1 MNIFKN
7 IYLHFKYNRI
17 LKRVYKDENIL
28 DNMGDLF
35 NSKIHVD
42 WVGRIYTVIN
52 PNLDKDK
59 QIYEILDGGMDNREF
74 IQHWVMERFIAMDHF
89 IKANNLFDLLV
100 YDIKQLDDYGNFLL
114 VLEPITLKDCM
125 SAIKKIGIFLIIL
138 ITVFILY
145 ELAFETP

>member
-59 QIYEILDGGMDNREF
+59 QIYEILDGGIDNKEF

-114 VLEPITLKDCM
+114 ALEPITLKDCI

-138 ITVFILY
+138 ITAFIL
-145 ELAFETP
+145 

>member
-138 ITVFILY
+138 ITAFIL
-145 ELAFETP
+145 LKTFNVL

>member
-28 DNMGDLF
+28 DNMGNLF
-35 NSKIHVD
+35 NSKIHMD
-42 WVGRIYTVIN
+42 WGGRIYTVIN

-59 QIYEILDGGMDNREF
+59 QIYEILDGGIDNKEF
-74 IQHWVMERFIAMDHF
+74 VQHWVMERFIAMDHF

-114 VLEPITLKDCM
+114 VLEPITLKDCI

-138 ITVFILY
+138 ITAFIL
-145 ELAFETP
+145 LKTFNVL

>member
-59 QIYEILDGGMDNREF
+59 QIYEILDDGIDNREF

-89 IKANNLFDLLV
+89 IKANNLFDLLI

-138 ITVFILY
+138 ITAFIL
-145 ELAFETP
+145 LKTFNVL

>member
-28 DNMGDLF
+28 ANMGNLF

-59 QIYEILDGGMDNREF
+59 QIYEILGGGMDNKEF

-89 IKANNLFDLLV
+89 IKTNNLFDLLI

-114 VLEPITLKDCM
+114 VLEPITLKDCI

-138 ITVFILY
+138 ITAFIL
-145 ELAFETP
+145 LKTFNVL

>member
-59 QIYEILDGGMDNREF
+59 QIYEILDGGMDNKEF

-100 YDIKQLDDYGNFLL
+100 YDIKQLDEYGNFLL
-114 VLEPITLKDCM
+114 VLEPITLKDCI

-138 ITVFILY
+138 ITAFIL
-145 ELAFETP
+145 LKTFNIL

>member
-35 NSKIHVD
+35 NSKIHAD

-59 QIYEILDGGMDNREF
+59 QIYEILDGGVDNKEF

-138 ITVFILY
+138 ITAFIL
-145 ELAFETP
+145 LKTFNVL

>member
-28 DNMGDLF
+28 ANMGNLF

-59 QIYEILDGGMDNREF
+59 QIYEILDDGIDNKEF

-138 ITVFILY
+138 IIAFIL
-145 ELAFETP
+145 LKTFNIL

>member
-59 QIYEILDGGMDNREF
+59 QIYEILDDGMDNREF

-138 ITVFILY
+138 ITAFIL
-145 ELAFETP
+145 LKTFNVL

>member
-59 QIYEILDGGMDNREF
+59 QIYEILDDGIDNREF

-138 ITVFILY
+138 ITAFIL
-145 ELAFETP
+145 LKTFNIL

>member
-28 DNMGDLF
+28 DNMGNLF
-35 NSKIHVD
+35 NSKIHMD

-59 QIYEILDGGMDNREF
+59 QIYEILDGGIDNKEF
-74 IQHWVMERFIAMDHF
+74 VQHWVMERFIAMDHF

-100 YDIKQLDDYGNFLL
+100 YDIKQLDDCGNFLL
-114 VLEPITLKDCM
+114 VLEPITLKDCI

-138 ITVFILY
+138 ITAFIL
-145 ELAFETP
+145 LKTFNVL

>member
-59 QIYEILDGGMDNREF
+59 QIYEILDDGMDNKEF

-138 ITVFILY
+138 ITAFIL
-145 ELAFETP
+145 LKTFNVL

>member
-35 NSKIHVD
+35 NSKIHMD

-59 QIYEILDGGMDNREF
+59 QIYEILDGGMDNKEF

-138 ITVFILY
+138 ITAFIL
-145 ELAFETP
+145 LKTFNVL

>member
-59 QIYEILDGGMDNREF
+59 QIYEILDDGIDNREF

-138 ITVFILY
+138 ITAFIL
-145 ELAFETP
+145 LKTFNVL

>member
-28 DNMGDLF
+28 DNMGNLF
-35 NSKIHVD
+35 NSKIHMD

-59 QIYEILDGGMDNREF
+59 QIYEILDGGIDNKEF
-74 IQHWVMERFIAMDHF
+74 VQHWVMERFIAMDHF

-114 VLEPITLKDCM
+114 VLEPITLKDCI

-138 ITVFILY
+138 ITAFIL
-145 ELAFETP
+145 LKTFNVL

>member
-28 DNMGDLF
+28 DNMGNLF

-59 QIYEILDGGMDNREF
+59 QIYEILDDGIDNREF

-138 ITVFILY
+138 ITAFIL
-145 ELAFETP
+145 LKTFNVL

>member
-28 DNMGDLF
+28 ANMGNLF

-125 SAIKKIGIFLIIL
+125 SAFKKIGIFLIIL
-138 ITVFILY
+138 ITAFIL
-145 ELAFETP
+145 LKTFNVL

>member
-28 DNMGDLF
+28 DNMGNLF

-59 QIYEILDGGMDNREF
+59 QIYEILDGGVDNREF

-138 ITVFILY
+138 ITAFIL
-145 ELAFETP
+145 LKTFNVL

>member
-28 DNMGDLF
+28 DNMGNLF

-59 QIYEILDGGMDNREF
+59 QIYEILDGGIDNREF

-138 ITVFILY
+138 ITAFIL
-145 ELAFETP
+145 LKTFNVL